1 MLLLGHIILKETP
14 IYLVICLVTY
24 NFNRWGFSVQPI
36 LRVFNTLK
44 HIHTNT
50 STHLSATKIKM
61 TLFLYVSRQK
71 KKLVFNSFQK
81 PFKTINPQKYHA
93 NDTQNTRLQLKIL
106 RIKLN
111 KIRKLKGVKNALYL
125 FNNSHKY

>member
-36 LRVFNTLK
+36 LRIFNNLK

-61 TLFLYVSRQK
+61 TLFLYVSRIERTSSKPSK
-71 KKLVFNSFQK
+71 KHSFWVLFIIPYLYPFLYVFLVYLNAQ
-81 PFKTINPQKYHA
+81 I
-93 NDTQNTRLQLKIL
+93 RLYAIS
-106 RIKLN
+106 
-111 KIRKLKGVKNALYL
+111 LYL
-125 FNNSHKY
+125 

>member
-61 TLFLYVSRQK
+61 NK
-71 KKLVFNSFQK
+71 
-81 PFKTINPQKYHA
+81 FKTIKKRHLFRCFFYFINSFPDLDFVLFLPLGYELVQIRSFYVL
-93 NDTQNTRLQLKIL
+93 NRVFLGIVLFYPLPCLQTP
-106 RIKLN
+106 
-111 KIRKLKGVKNALYL
+111 
-125 FNNSHKY
+125 

>member
-24 NFNRWGFSVQPI
+24 NFNRWCFSVQPI

-44 HIHTNT
+44 HIDINA

-61 TLFLYVSRQK
+61 TLLLYVSRIERTSSK
-71 KKLVFNSFQK
+71 PSIELPFWVLFIIPYLYPFLYVFLVYLNAQ
-81 PFKTINPQKYHA
+81 I
-93 NDTQNTRLQLKIL
+93 RL
-106 RIKLN
+106 
-111 KIRKLKGVKNALYL
+111 
-125 FNNSHKY
+125 

>member
-36 LRVFNTLK
+36 LRVFMTLK

-50 STHLSATKIKM
+50 STQLSATRIRM
-61 TLFLYVSRQK
+61 TLVLYVSRIQRTRFSLRSKRK
-71 KKLVFNSFQK
+71 KSTFPGAFFIVPYLG
-81 PFKTINPQKYHA
+81 P
-93 NDTQNTRLQLKIL
+93 
-106 RIKLN
+106 
-111 KIRKLKGVKNALYL
+111 ALYS
-125 FNNSHKY
+125 FPAYEPFQIRSF

>member
-24 NFNRWGFSVQPI
+24 NSNRWGFSVQPI

-61 TLFLYVSRQK
+61 TLFLYVSR
-71 KKLVFNSFQK
+71 SEEHTSEFQSR
-81 PFKTINPQKYHA
+81 FDLIC
-93 NDTQNTRLQLKIL
+93 RL
-106 RIKLN
+106 
-111 KIRKLKGVKNALYL
+111 L
-125 FNNSHKY
+125 FVQIDFISRN

>member
-24 NFNRWGFSVQPI
+24 NSNRWGFSVQQT

-61 TLFLYVSRQK
+61 TLFLYVSRIERTRFSLRSTRK
-71 KKLVFNSFQK
+71 KSTFPGALFIVPNLG
-81 PFKTINPQKYHA
+81 P
-93 NDTQNTRLQLKIL
+93 
-106 RIKLN
+106 
-111 KIRKLKGVKNALYL
+111 ALYS
-125 FNNSHKY
+125 FPAYEPFQIRSF